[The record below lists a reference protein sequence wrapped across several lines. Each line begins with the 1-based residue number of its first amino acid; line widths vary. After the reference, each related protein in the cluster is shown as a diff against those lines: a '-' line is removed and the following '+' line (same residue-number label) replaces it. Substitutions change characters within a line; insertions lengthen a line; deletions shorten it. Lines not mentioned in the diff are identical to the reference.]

1 MGDGEDDVREAVKET
16 VKELSREFM
25 QKVLLRNDK
34 VLKKGIRFEKKR
46 FKS

>member
-1 MGDGEDDVREAVKET
+1 MAKKMSERQSKKQAENLCK
-16 VKELSREFM
+16 KM
-25 QKVLLRNDK
+25 LLRNDK